1 MVALSCRPSLIR
13 LGREIV
19 LHRERMT
26 VERVAVIVTRC
37 PDTLH
42 KSQEE
47 NSEDG
52 KVWRAEG

>member
-1 MVALSCRPSLIR
+1 
-13 LGREIV
+13 
-19 LHRERMT
+19 MT